1 MKNSER
7 KFQRVYGDL
16 KCCIKQ
22 MDMPI
27 QNEVCDENRLS
38 FWTELD
44 DGQHYNAMLVIY
56 FGDLDLIKVF
66 SYYNRV
72 PDSRR
77 SVVLEAL
84 NEINQKLHTACFTV
98 EVNTG
103 ALVCHGGLY
112 VEGVALKKRR
122 FRKILLEIFKCA
134 FLYTEMIDH
143 LTTAGPIQEGPEAG
157 KPVGVEDNLETI
169 AT

>member
-1 MKNSER
+1 
-7 KFQRVYGDL
+7 
-16 KCCIKQ
+16 

-27 QNEVCDENRLS
+27 QNEVCDENRMS

-44 DGQHYNAMLVIY
+44 DGHHYNAMLVIY

-84 NEINQKLHTACFTV
+84 NEINQKLHTACFTI
-98 EVNTG
+98 EVGTNI
-103 ALVCHGGLY
+103 LVCHGGLY
-112 VEGVALKKRR
+112 VEGAALKKRR
-122 FRKILLEIFKCA
+122 FRKVLLEIFKCV
-134 FLYTEMIDH
+134 FLYTETLDRV
-143 LTTAGPIQEGPEAG
+143 TASGQMQEGPEAG
-157 KPVGVEDNLETI
+157 NPVGMENYVESI